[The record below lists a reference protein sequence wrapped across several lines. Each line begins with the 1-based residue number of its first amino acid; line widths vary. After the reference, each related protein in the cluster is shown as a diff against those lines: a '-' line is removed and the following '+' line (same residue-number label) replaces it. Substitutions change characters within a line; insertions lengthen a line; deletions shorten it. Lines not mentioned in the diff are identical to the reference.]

1 MPTNIHSLAQHIRKL
16 YLEKLQADLTD
27 AGFQVSFKQ
36 GNGRTAN
43 NVGIHL
49 RAPTEVDILDA
60 ADRAMRDGFDSIYI
74 YAE

>member
-16 YLEKLQADLTD
+16 YLDKLQSDLTD
-27 AGFQVSFKQ
+27 AGYQVAFKQ
-36 GNGRTAN
+36 GSGRTLN

-49 RAPTEVDILDA
+49 RAPAEVDVLQA
-60 ADRAMRDGFDSIYI
+60 SERAVRDGFETIYI